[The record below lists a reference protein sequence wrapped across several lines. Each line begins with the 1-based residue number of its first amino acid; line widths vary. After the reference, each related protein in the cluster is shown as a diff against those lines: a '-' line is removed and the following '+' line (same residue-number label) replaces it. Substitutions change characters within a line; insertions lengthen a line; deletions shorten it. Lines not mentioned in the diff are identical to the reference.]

1 MKMNPMSLYES
12 GDSTGDVSIEEMFSG
27 NVNCKYI
34 RKVEL
39 DELAKLIIRG
49 GWPENI
55 DKEGDDIEKTRAAVI
70 RTSRKLF
77 EGTVCVPEYVL
88 VEEL

>member
-55 DKEGDDIEKTRAAVI
+55 DKEGDDIEVIPRSYIESVITRDI
-70 RTSRKLF
+70 NERKDKK
-77 EGTVCVPEYVL
+77 EIQIK
-88 VEEL
+88 

>member
-1 MKMNPMSLYES
+1 
-12 GDSTGDVSIEEMFSG
+12 MFSG

-55 DKEGDDIEKTRAAVI
+55 DKEGDDIEVIPRSYIESVITRDI
-70 RTSRKLF
+70 NESN
-77 EGTVCVPEYVL
+77 VL
-88 VEEL
+88 VAGVPAKIVKKYE